1 MINATKNIFDK
12 FDIVSSETDRNAA
25 FNELAR
31 GNAPIAVVTDD
42 ELTFIFHLSRYQNNI
57 LLMAPVESPR
67 ALVMDENAFIIFSI
81 STGQYALKGPLKL
94 TREGIVAFMTNTE
107 LRRLQRRKDF
117 RINTLHTKTL
127 SAFITVSGQKTFTPP
142 VVDIS
147 AGGMAFVLPKKEVCD
162 LKDGEEF
169 KCQLSHP
176 DRKID
181 EIQGIIRHLDTLPK
195 AIKAGVEFLNL
206 TGPQKTSL
214 LALSLQM
221 HRENSS
227 KIDI

>member
-1 MINATKNIFDK
+1 MLNATKNIFDK
-12 FDIVSSETDRNAA
+12 FDVVSSETDRNAA

-31 GNAPIAVVTDD
+31 GIAPIAVVTDD
-42 ELTFIFHLSRYQNNI
+42 ELTFIFHLSRFQSNI

-67 ALVMDENAFIIFSI
+67 PLVMGENAFIIFSI
-81 STGQYALKGPLKL
+81 STGQYAMKGPLKL
-94 TREGIVAFMTNTE
+94 TREGIVAFLTNTE

-127 SAFITVSGQKTFTPP
+127 NAVLSVDGQKTIKPP

-147 AGGMAFVLPKKEVCD
+147 AGGMAFVLPKKDVCD
-162 LKDGEEF
+162 MKDGEEF

-181 EIQGIIRHLDTLPK
+181 ELQGVIRHIYALPK
-195 AIKAGVEFLNL
+195 AFKAGVEFLNL
-206 TGPQKTSL
+206 TGPQPTSL

-221 HRENSS
+221 HRENSA